1 MILHN
6 LKSPWLRGTLSVR
19 HARPH
24 GGMPAPGWRASQ
36 PAHMSHVPRAC
47 DGAASAE
54 RGDWTSTKHD
64 PCPQGAYK
72 SGTNLKYAI
81 NTKNKQKIQWTPCFS
96 TERAFLT
103 LDIRVR
109 GWPHWELW
117 RTRTGTPRE
126 VGPPEWPGRGRKARG
141 RPLSFE
147 QTARLQARPRSVR
160 NAEMQRSLTLSH
172 KR

>member
-6 LKSPWLRGTLSVR
+6 LKSPWLRGTLSICY
-19 HARPH
+19 ARPH
-24 GGMPAPGWRASQ
+24 GGMSAPGWRASQ

-54 RGDWTSTKHD
+54 RGDRTSTKHD

-96 TERAFLT
+96 TEREFLT
-103 LDIRVR
+103 LEIRVR
-109 GWPHWELW
+109 GRPHWELW
-117 RTRTGTPRE
+117 RTRTGTPPRGGATWVAWARE
-126 VGPPEWPGRGRKARG
+126 KGQRE
-141 RPLSFE
+141 
-147 QTARLQARPRSVR
+147 TAELQADGLAAGETTERPECWD
-160 NAEMQRSLTLSH
+160 AEELDFIP
-172 KR
+172 